1 MEPDYSTDLQT
12 EILRLATALGFDL
25 SDVRAATLAREASLH
40 RMRSRASEV
49 IRNGGV
55 VWKDDQALSARRK
68 LRRAALPHVRPVRR
82 ILVTC

>member
-68 LRRAALPHVRPVRR
+68 LRRAALHM
-82 ILVTC
+82 